1 MTDYT
6 SFRPSKLWRR
16 LPVERRTEAATLF
29 WSDEQSIDQQMEAVG
44 AIASHMKFRP
54 RSVADLPIEKKARY
68 LATLPTV
75 SDTIAAR
82 ALINYH
88 LERQRPMMGAFL
100 DSLGITHENG
110 LISDE
115 AVSKP
120 DEGKL
125 VRSPA
130 NTIRPAG
137 RASHARQSGSKPGS
151 KYAYQPPTHGSS
163 SQTIVF
169 DASSVDGRPS
179 HVKRRTIPAS
189 PSAARTWR
197 VSRDA
202 LPPARNVRMPGVR
215 ACCSLP
221 SHSAPIGR
229 SVPNASGRPRLFQKR
244 RSNCSS

>member
-16 LPVERRTEAATLF
+16 LPIERWTEAATLF

-88 LERQRPMMGAFL
+88 LERHRPMMGAFL

-110 LISDE
+110 VISDE

-125 VRSPA
+125 E
-130 NTIRPAG
+130 
-137 RASHARQSGSKPGS
+137 RAAAALATKFPPDDVSLYFATLVSQDPDTWGALAELPQTSAR
-151 KYAYQPPTHGSS
+151 
-163 SQTIVF
+163 
-169 DASSVDGRPS
+169 
-179 HVKRRTIPAS
+179 
-189 PSAARTWR
+189 
-197 VSRDA
+197 
-202 LPPARNVRMPGVR
+202 
-215 ACCSLP
+215 
-221 SHSAPIGR
+221 
-229 SVPNASGRPRLFQKR
+229 
-244 RSNCSS
+244 